1 MCHPEYKKTKEE
13 GGGEEGEELPP
24 ALPDGIV
31 GTKVFALLA
40 LLVHKTQV
48 HTKVLALLA
57 LLVHKTQALTQV
69 VPAAVLGRG
78 VLEVDKKEA
87 FTSNE
92 GVGCRMTQVRLLP
105 L

>member
-1 MCHPEYKKTKEE
+1 MRYLLYWYTK
-13 GGGEEGEELPP
+13 
-24 ALPDGIV
+24 
-31 GTKVFALLA
+31 
-40 LLVHKTQV
+40 HKYI
-48 HTKVLALLA
+48 
-57 LLVHKTQALTQV
+57 LTQV
-69 VPAAVLGRG
+69 VLPAVLGRG